1 MHFGEAVDGVEAV
14 DKFLAFRPG
23 VVLLDINMPRKDG
36 FDTAT
41 EMRTMERMHRRTRCT
56 IVAVTAMSSELLKR
70 RGLFECGIDAWRTKP
85 VSIKDL
91 KRDVETVLAGGKI
104 S

>member
-1 MHFGEAVDGVEAV
+1 VDGVEAV
-14 DKFLAFRPG
+14 EKFMTFRPG

-36 FDTAT
+36 FETAT
-41 EMRTMERMHRRTRCT
+41 EMRNMERSHRWKRST

-70 RGLFECGIDAWRTKP
+70 RGIFECGIDAWRTKP

-91 KRDVETVLAGGKI
+91 KRDVETLLGGGTI